1 MFQLNDILPEHS
13 PPLQRKPNNLSTKR
27 SSVERKTSGAS
38 LGAIEAV
45 VTGTPSVKDVIE
57 EPAKTSRDKI
67 NDDISYTLRSN
78 CRLKPNRVF
87 TITPVKTDDNNGNGN
102 VNEIESKSNGVSN
115 KPNKQ
120 LVRAA
125 VRRTTSGLPIV
136 GNSTLH
142 SDSKYNS
149 QQYNNELK
157 TNKLFLRNDT
167 SPVIFTS
174 KNNNASKTNVHDHT
188 SEHAIKNHEP
198 LIKSLSGGS
207 ASSRLPNSN
216 LTISTGSGGG
226 NTKLTSVFGRSNTEA
241 KLPKQL
247 QPQTQTS
254 SIVFQQPAM
263 ARSMTQDSFNELIK
277 NNFNTMPAGSTQF
290 FIRQPGSDSAG
301 PAATALVRSNTET
314 SLVDDQLDDLGSNS
328 NSLNRNS
335 GMRVLGYIWTF
346 WNKGQ
351 SPSSNSTSSSSSNG
365 IIRIPPAA
373 VVAGSSPIMPG
384 GGGGPGVGGPATPA
398 SKVKP
403 DQMIRPKVVVAL
415 YPFKAIEGGDLSL
428 EKGAEY
434 EVMDDTQEHWWKVKD
449 KNGSVGY
456 IPSNYVKEK
465 ELLGLQKYE
474 WYVGDMSRQ
483 RAESILKQEDKEG
496 CFVVRNSSTKGL
508 YTLSLYTKV
517 PHPHVKHYHIKQN
530 SRGEFFLSEKHC
542 CHSIPEVVNYHRH
555 NSGGLASRLK
565 TSPCDRPVPATAG
578 LSHDK
583 WEIDPA
589 ELMLLEELGSG
600 QFGVVRRGKWRGS
613 IDVAVKMMKEGT
625 MSEDDFIEE
634 AKVMTRLQHQNLVQ
648 LYGVCS
654 KHRPIYIVTEYMRH
668 GSLLNYLRRHEN
680 TLGGNVGLLLDMCIQ
695 VCKGM
700 AYLERHNYIHR
711 DLAARN
717 CLVGS
722 ENVVKVADFGLAR
735 YVLDDQY
742 TSSGGTKFPIKW
754 APPEVLNYTRFSSKS
769 DVWAYGVLMWEV
781 FTCGKMPY
789 GRLKNTEVVDRVQR
803 GIILEKPKA
812 CFKEVYDVMRQ
823 CWSHNPEERPSFRVL
838 KDALS
843 TVSQGLL
850 AD

>member
-142 SDSKYNS
+142 SDSKYNPP
-149 QQYNNELK
+149 QYNNELK

-188 SEHAIKNHEP
+188 TLAVIFTSKNNNASKTNVHDHTSEHAIKNHEP
-198 LIKSLSGGS
+198 LTKSLSGGS

-384 GGGGPGVGGPATPA
+384 LSPNTCDTGP
-398 SKVKP
+398 
-403 DQMIRPKVVVAL
+403 
-415 YPFKAIEGGDLSL
+415 Y
-428 EKGAEY
+428 
-434 EVMDDTQEHWWKVKD
+434 
-449 KNGSVGY
+449 
-456 IPSNYVKEK
+456 
-465 ELLGLQKYE
+465 
-474 WYVGDMSRQ
+474 
-483 RAESILKQEDKEG
+483 
-496 CFVVRNSSTKGL
+496 
-508 YTLSLYTKV
+508 
-517 PHPHVKHYHIKQN
+517 
-530 SRGEFFLSEKHC
+530 
-542 CHSIPEVVNYHRH
+542 
-555 NSGGLASRLK
+555 
-565 TSPCDRPVPATAG
+565 
-578 LSHDK
+578 
-583 WEIDPA
+583 
-589 ELMLLEELGSG
+589 
-600 QFGVVRRGKWRGS
+600 
-613 IDVAVKMMKEGT
+613 
-625 MSEDDFIEE
+625 
-634 AKVMTRLQHQNLVQ
+634 
-648 LYGVCS
+648 
-654 KHRPIYIVTEYMRH
+654 
-668 GSLLNYLRRHEN
+668 
-680 TLGGNVGLLLDMCIQ
+680 
-695 VCKGM
+695 
-700 AYLERHNYIHR
+700 
-711 DLAARN
+711 
-717 CLVGS
+717 
-722 ENVVKVADFGLAR
+722 
-735 YVLDDQY
+735 
-742 TSSGGTKFPIKW
+742 
-754 APPEVLNYTRFSSKS
+754 
-769 DVWAYGVLMWEV
+769 
-781 FTCGKMPY
+781 
-789 GRLKNTEVVDRVQR
+789 
-803 GIILEKPKA
+803 
-812 CFKEVYDVMRQ
+812 
-823 CWSHNPEERPSFRVL
+823 
-838 KDALS
+838 
-843 TVSQGLL
+843 
-850 AD
+850 